1 MKSNIRAFFIWK
13 ALFLG
18 TLIAISTELL
28 SIFNSINYLSV
39 RNIWILV
46 KLDHKRITDKKS

>member
-1 MKSNIRAFFIWK
+1 MKNNIRAFFIWK

-28 SIFNSINYLSV
+28 SIFNSINYSSI

-46 KLDHKRITDKKS
+46 FLIFTIAT